1 MKNRKYSN
9 SILKSLEEETKLLN
23 FHLNKAKLEHSLNL
37 RTLKLLNFELKA
49 LVKNLPKYNFLPK
62 ISNGTSLLVGEGNL
76 SFTISLID
84 KLQQLPNLIT
94 STYEN
99 YCDLP
104 DTAKLNSTFLKNIGI
119 KTLHDI
125 DATKLH
131 KIFNQQFF
139 NTIIFQFPH
148 SGSREGINGVNS
160 NYVLVKDFII
170 SASQIL
176 KNNGSII
183 ITTVDNDFYKNTFQF
198 DKLTE
203 ELTISK
209 STKYKFDPKDYP
221 GYKHTMTH
229 QEGSGIKDYNNPNYA

>member
-23 FHLNKAKLEHSLNL
+23 FHLNKVKLEHSLNL

-104 DTAKLNSTFLKNIGI
+104 DTAKLNSTFLK
-119 KTLHDI
+119 
-125 DATKLH
+125 
-131 KIFNQQFF
+131 
-139 NTIIFQFPH
+139 
-148 SGSREGINGVNS
+148 
-160 NYVLVKDFII
+160 
-170 SASQIL
+170 IL
-176 KNNGSII
+176 
-183 ITTVDNDFYKNTFQF
+183 
-198 DKLTE
+198 E
-203 ELTISK
+203 
-209 STKYKFDPKDYP
+209 
-221 GYKHTMTH
+221 
-229 QEGSGIKDYNNPNYA
+229 